1 MSRVLLVDDE
11 PRILLLLQSLL
22 KTNGYEIE
30 TARDGASAL
39 AIVNKGGISRVLPVE
54 DMLSSVADSYDE
66 EVEMML
72 ATLTALME
80 PILMVFLG
88 VVIGTIVAAMFMP
101 IFNMGSLAS

>member
-1 MSRVLLVDDE
+1 
-11 PRILLLLQSLL
+11 
-22 KTNGYEIE
+22 
-30 TARDGASAL
+30 
-39 AIVNKGGISRVLPVE
+39 
-54 DMLSSVADSYDE
+54 MLSSVADSYDE